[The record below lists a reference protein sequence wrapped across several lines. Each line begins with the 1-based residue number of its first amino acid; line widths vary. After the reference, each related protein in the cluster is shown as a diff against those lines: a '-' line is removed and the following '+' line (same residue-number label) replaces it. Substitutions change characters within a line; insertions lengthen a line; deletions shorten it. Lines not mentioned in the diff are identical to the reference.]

1 MITYVDTST
10 LIKLIVDEPGS
21 DAATLIW
28 DTADTLTTVHLTL
41 VEAHATLAAAL
52 RARRLI
58 PSQRRAALVELG
70 GLWASLAIVEVTH
83 EIIDRAC
90 RLTESQGLRGYD
102 AIHLAAA
109 VETRADVL
117 TSADA
122 KLCTAAA
129 ELGMNVANPLE
140 TEPAAPPGDETAG
153 EMERFATTI
162 VHGPAAAMTGT
173 SGVFGIP
180 LPRNATP
187 DPDRAGFTL
196 AVDVGTIQDMVD
208 FYRDWMA
215 IDGWIF
221 DADFGSSDPYA
232 MEEQP
237 FAGGYFA
244 ELFFTKPTAPPTTVG
259 IVIGNADGRPGH
271 KHDLTISIAQ
281 TPDDELPRRS
291 LRLD

>member
-1 MITYVDTST
+1 MLALVVDDQHARFGSVRHEPIMAAPVYAS
-10 LIKLIVDEPGS
+10 LQAGWEFPVSRSGGAARRRGGQPGS
-21 DAATLIW
+21 SDGV
-28 DTADTLTTVHLTL
+28 TANQGHST
-41 VEAHATLAAAL
+41 AH
-52 RARRLI
+52 
-58 PSQRRAALVELG
+58 G
-70 GLWASLAIVEVTH
+70 
-83 EIIDRAC
+83 
-90 RLTESQGLRGYD
+90 
-102 AIHLAAA
+102 A
-109 VETRADVL
+109 VD
-117 TSADA
+117 
-122 KLCTAAA
+122 
-129 ELGMNVANPLE
+129 PLE

-153 EMERFATTI
+153 DIERFATTI

-180 LPRNATP
+180 LPRDATP

-221 DADFGSSDPYA
+221 DADFGNSDPYA

-244 ELFFTKPTAPPTTVG
+244 QLFFTKPTTPPTTVG

-271 KHDLTISIAQ
+271 KPDLTISIAQ

>member
-1 MITYVDTST
+1 
-10 LIKLIVDEPGS
+10 
-21 DAATLIW
+21 
-28 DTADTLTTVHLTL
+28 
-41 VEAHATLAAAL
+41 
-52 RARRLI
+52 
-58 PSQRRAALVELG
+58 
-70 GLWASLAIVEVTH
+70 
-83 EIIDRAC
+83 
-90 RLTESQGLRGYD
+90 
-102 AIHLAAA
+102 
-109 VETRADVL
+109 
-117 TSADA
+117 
-122 KLCTAAA
+122 
-129 ELGMNVANPLE
+129 
-140 TEPAAPPGDETAG
+140 
-153 EMERFATTI
+153 MERFATTI

-173 SGVFGIP
+173 SGVFGVP
-180 LPRNATP
+180 LPRNSTP

-221 DADFGSSDPYA
+221 DADFGSSDPHA

-244 ELFFTKPTAPPTTVG
+244 QLFFTKPTTPPTTVG

-281 TPDDELPRRS
+281 TPDDDLPRRS